1 MASKLAMIVSYAAV
15 IMSILIIGICI
26 EIMRL
31 EQKIAKEKQGKG
43 GGGWEVDEGIAWL
56 TVVSDKRKDKR
67 TASLRGATY
76 SLGISERLGSGSK
89 ADTLIKHPAVEKL
102 HVSLTYKKPGKILV
116 KKIKNAV
123 VSTSRKE
130 GELMDGD
137 KLILGEGENRIELQL
152 SFIEHSDITAAD
164 SRDERSDE
172 PRKAKRMPGR

>member
-1 MASKLAMIVSYAAV
+1 MQAADKKLPITVELQDMMSYSKLGLIGLIALIALVVLIV
-15 IMSILIIGICI
+15 IISI
-26 EIMRL
+26 
-31 EQKIAKEKQGKG
+31 
-43 GGGWEVDEGIAWL
+43 V
-56 TVVSDKRKDKR
+56 
-67 TASLRGATY
+67 
-76 SLGISERLGSGSK
+76 
-89 ADTLIKHPAVEKL
+89 
-102 HVSLTYKKPGKILV
+102 V